1 MKKAFEVPN
10 FRVIRVSFL
19 GATNNSGSRI
29 KLSEVKRYNDDKT
42 KSKIFS
48 YDYRIGDTMEQA
60 FEILVRNG
68 WNIVCRASD
77 NDAYMF
83 LCDNWAEDFKKI
95 EDLKQY
101 SFMPLR
107 D

>member
-10 FRVIRVSFL
+10 YRIISVSFL

-29 KLSEVKRYNDDKT
+29 KLSENKRYNDDKT
-42 KSKIFS
+42 KTKIFS

-60 FEILVRNG
+60 HDILVRNG
-68 WNIVCRASD
+68 WNVVCRASD
-77 NDAYMF
+77 NDHYFF

-95 EDLKQY
+95 EDLK
-101 SFMPLR
+101 
-107 D
+107 